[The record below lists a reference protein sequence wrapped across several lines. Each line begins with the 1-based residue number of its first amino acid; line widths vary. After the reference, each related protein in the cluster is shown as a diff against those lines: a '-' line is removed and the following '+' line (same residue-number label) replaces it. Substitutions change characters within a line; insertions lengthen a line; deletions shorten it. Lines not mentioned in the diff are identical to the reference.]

1 MMDVQQI
8 LKQLEGAFAK
18 NTLRAYRADFN
29 DFSQWCVSQQLTPG
43 HITSDEIANYIAWMV
58 PNRSSATIRRRIATL
73 SSLYKLMDMH
83 DPTRAAPV
91 VIALK
96 RMHRQ
101 KGRAQKQALPLTND
115 ILQQLLG
122 VCANDL
128 AGQRNRVLLHLGH
141 ETMRRRAE
149 LCRFCFEDL
158 QTLATG
164 QVVLNLRF
172 SKTDQYGEGR
182 LIAIT
187 PMLTELIQK
196 WGETI
201 GRKGYILRGVY
212 KGKLSV
218 GDSLTPASINQIL
231 VKLQNQAGLKLER
244 NLSGHSFRVG
254 AAVDMLL
261 AGETMERI
269 MLKGGW
275 KSESTVMRY
284 LRAMVL

>member
-1 MMDVQQI
+1 MDIQHM
-8 LKQLEGAFAK
+8 LKQLEGAFAE

-29 DFSQWCVSQQLTPG
+29 DFDRWCKSQQLAPK
-43 HITSDEIANYIAWMV
+43 HITSAEVADYISWMALT
-58 PNRSSATIRRRIATL
+58 RSTATVRRRINSL
-73 SSLYKLMDMH
+73 GSLYKLLDMH
-83 DPTRAAPV
+83 DPTRAVAV
-91 VIALK
+91 VLALK

-101 KGRAQKQALPLTND
+101 RGRAQVQAVPLTQD
-115 ILQQLLG
+115 ILEKLLAACSPG
-122 VCANDL
+122 LD
-128 AGQRNRVLLHLGH
+128 GQRNIILLHLGH

-149 LCRFCFEDL
+149 LCEFRFDDL

-164 QVVLNLRF
+164 KSILNMRF

-182 LIAIT
+182 LIAIS
-187 PMLTELIQK
+187 PMLADLIHS
-196 WGETI
+196 WGERI
-201 GRKGYILRGVY
+201 GREGYILRSVRQQGGGV
-212 KGKLSV
+212 GKQLSP
-218 GDSLTPASINQIL
+218 GSINQIL
-231 VKLQNQAGLKLER
+231 VKLQIQAGLTLER

-284 LRAMVL
+284 LRAMVV

>member
-122 VCANDL
+122 ACANDL
-128 AGQRNRVLLHLGH
+128 VGQRNRVLLHLGH

-218 GDSLTPASINQIL
+218 GESLTPASINQIL
-231 VKLQNQAGLKLER
+231 AKLQNQAGLKLER

>member
-1 MMDVQQI
+1 MDIQHM
-8 LKQLEGAFAK
+8 LKQLEGAFAE

-29 DFSQWCVSQQLTPG
+29 DFDRWCKSQQLAPK
-43 HITSDEIANYIAWMV
+43 HITSAEVADYIAWMALT
-58 PNRSSATIRRRIATL
+58 RSTATVRRRINSL
-73 SSLYKLMDMH
+73 GSLYKLLDMH
-83 DPTRAAPV
+83 DPTRAVAV
-91 VIALK
+91 VLALK

-101 KGRAQKQALPLTND
+101 RGRAQVQAVPLTQD
-115 ILQQLLG
+115 ILEKLLAACSPG
-122 VCANDL
+122 LD
-128 AGQRNRVLLHLGH
+128 GQRNIILLHLGH

-149 LCRFCFEDL
+149 LCEFRFDDL

-164 QVVLNLRF
+164 KSILNMRF

-182 LIAIT
+182 LIAIS
-187 PMLTELIQK
+187 PMLADLIHS
-196 WGETI
+196 WGERI
-201 GRKGYILRGVY
+201 GREGYILRSVRQQGGGV
-212 KGKLSV
+212 GKQLSP
-218 GDSLTPASINQIL
+218 GSINQIL
-231 VKLQNQAGLKLER
+231 VKLQIEAGLTLER

-284 LRAMVL
+284 LRAMVV

>member
-1 MMDVQQI
+1 MDIQHM
-8 LKQLEGAFAK
+8 LKQLEGAFAE

-29 DFSQWCVSQQLTPG
+29 DFDRWCKSQQLAPK
-43 HITSDEIANYIAWMV
+43 HITSAEVADYIAWMALT
-58 PNRSSATIRRRIATL
+58 RSTATVRRRINSL
-73 SSLYKLMDMH
+73 GSLYKLLDMH
-83 DPTRAAPV
+83 DPTRAVAV
-91 VIALK
+91 VLALK

-101 KGRAQKQALPLTND
+101 RGRAQVQAVPLTQD
-115 ILQQLLG
+115 ILEKLLAACSPG
-122 VCANDL
+122 LD
-128 AGQRNRVLLHLGH
+128 GQRNIILLHLGH

-149 LCRFCFEDL
+149 LCEFRFDDL

-164 QVVLNLRF
+164 KSILNMRF

-182 LIAIT
+182 LIAIS
-187 PMLTELIQK
+187 PMLADLIHS
-196 WGETI
+196 WGERI
-201 GRKGYILRGVY
+201 GREGYILRSVRQQGSGI
-212 KGKLSV
+212 GKQHSP
-218 GDSLTPASINQIL
+218 GSINQIL
-231 VKLQNQAGLKLER
+231 VKLQIQAGLTLER

-284 LRAMVL
+284 LRAMVV

>member
-1 MMDVQQI
+1 MDIQHM
-8 LKQLEGAFAK
+8 LKQLEGAFAE

-29 DFSQWCVSQQLTPG
+29 DFDRWCKSQQLAPK
-43 HITSDEIANYIAWMV
+43 HITSAEVADYIAWMALT
-58 PNRSSATIRRRIATL
+58 RSTATVRRRINSL
-73 SSLYKLMDMH
+73 GSLYKLLDMH
-83 DPTRAAPV
+83 DPTRAVAV
-91 VIALK
+91 VLALK

-101 KGRAQKQALPLTND
+101 RGRAQVQAVPLTQD
-115 ILQQLLG
+115 ILEKLLAACSPG
-122 VCANDL
+122 LD
-128 AGQRNRVLLHLGH
+128 GQRNIILLHLGH

-149 LCRFCFEDL
+149 LCEFRFDDL

-164 QVVLNLRF
+164 KSILNMRF

-182 LIAIT
+182 LIAIS
-187 PMLTELIQK
+187 PMLADLIHS
-196 WGETI
+196 WGERI
-201 GRKGYILRGVY
+201 GREGYILRSVRQQGGGV
-212 KGKLSV
+212 GKQLSP
-218 GDSLTPASINQIL
+218 GSINQIL
-231 VKLQNQAGLKLER
+231 VKLQIQAGLTLER

-284 LRAMVL
+284 LRAMVV

>member
-1 MMDVQQI
+1 MDIQHM
-8 LKQLEGAFAK
+8 LKQLEGAFAE

-29 DFSQWCVSQQLTPG
+29 DFDRWCKSQQLAPK
-43 HITSDEIANYIAWMV
+43 HITSAEVADYIAWMALT
-58 PNRSSATIRRRIATL
+58 RSTATVRRRINSL
-73 SSLYKLMDMH
+73 GSLYKLLDMH
-83 DPTRAAPV
+83 DPTRAVAV
-91 VIALK
+91 VLALK

-101 KGRAQKQALPLTND
+101 RGRAQVQAVPLTQD
-115 ILQQLLG
+115 ILEKLLAACSPG
-122 VCANDL
+122 LD
-128 AGQRNRVLLHLGH
+128 GQRNIILLHLGH

-149 LCRFCFEDL
+149 LCAFRFDDV

-164 QVVLNLRF
+164 QQVLNLRF

-182 LIAIT
+182 LIAIS
-187 PMLTELIQK
+187 PMLADLIHS
-196 WGETI
+196 WGERI
-201 GRKGYILRGVY
+201 GREGYILRSVRQQGGGV
-212 KGKLSV
+212 GKQLSP
-218 GDSLTPASINQIL
+218 GSINQIL
-231 VKLQNQAGLKLER
+231 VKLQIQAGLTLER

-284 LRAMVL
+284 LRAMVV

>member
-1 MMDVQQI
+1 MDIQDL
-8 LKQLEGAFAK
+8 LKQLEGAFAE

-29 DFSQWCVSQQLTPG
+29 DFDRWCKSQQLTPE
-43 HITSDEIANYIAWMV
+43 HIISAEVADYIVWMALS
-58 PNRSSATIRRRIATL
+58 RSTATVRRRIDSL
-73 SSLYKLMDMH
+73 SSLYKLLDMH
-83 DPTRAAPV
+83 DPTRGVAV
-91 VIALK
+91 VLALK

-101 KGRAQKQALPLTND
+101 QGRAQTQAVPLTQD
-115 ILQQLLG
+115 ILQKLLVACSPG
-122 VCANDL
+122 LD
-128 AGQRNRVLLHLGH
+128 GQRNIVLLHLGH

-149 LCRFCFEDL
+149 LCAFRFDDV

-164 QVVLNLRF
+164 QQVLNLRF

-187 PMLTELIQK
+187 PMLADLIHN
-196 WGETI
+196 WGERI
-201 GRKGYILRGVY
+201 GREGYILRSVRQQGNGI
-212 KGKLSV
+212 GKRLSP
-218 GDSLTPASINQIL
+218 GSINQIL
-231 VKLQNQAGLKLER
+231 VKLQTQAGLTLER

-261 AGETMERI
+261 AGESMERI

-284 LRAMVL
+284 LRAMVV

>member
-1 MMDVQQI
+1 MDIQHM
-8 LKQLEGAFAK
+8 LKQLEGAFAE

-29 DFSQWCVSQQLTPG
+29 DFDRWCKSQQLAPK
-43 HITSDEIANYIAWMV
+43 HITSAEVADYIAWMALT
-58 PNRSSATIRRRIATL
+58 RSTATVRRRINSL
-73 SSLYKLMDMH
+73 GSLYKLLDMH
-83 DPTRAAPV
+83 DPTRAVAV
-91 VIALK
+91 VLALK

-101 KGRAQKQALPLTND
+101 RGRAQVQAVPLTQD
-115 ILQQLLG
+115 ILEKLLAACSPG
-122 VCANDL
+122 LD
-128 AGQRNRVLLHLGH
+128 GQRNIILLHLGH

-149 LCRFCFEDL
+149 LCEFRFDDL

-164 QVVLNLRF
+164 KSILNMRF

-182 LIAIT
+182 LIAIS
-187 PMLTELIQK
+187 PMLADLIHS
-196 WGETI
+196 WGERI
-201 GRKGYILRGVY
+201 GREGYILRSVRQQGGGV
-212 KGKLSV
+212 GKQLSP
-218 GDSLTPASINQIL
+218 SSINQIL
-231 VKLQNQAGLKLER
+231 VKLQMQAGLTLER

-284 LRAMVL
+284 LRAMVV

>member
-218 GDSLTPASINQIL
+218 GESLTPASINQIL